1 VPPLSS
7 VIVVGSVT
15 VVVGVVAVV
24 VGGSVVV
31 VVVVVVEVVTVEVG
45 VVVVGGAVLVDA
57 PVAWSPSSSAEITAS
72 ATPRPTTAAIRIAI
86 TAFS

>member
-7 VIVVGSVT
+7 VTVVGSVT

-24 VGGSVVV
+24 VVGGSVIVVV
-31 VVVVVVEVVTVEVG
+31 VVAVVTVEVG
-45 VVVVGGAVLVDA
+45 VVVVGVAVLVGV
-57 PVAWSPSSSAEITAS
+57 PVAWSPSSSAEITAN